1 MITGADL
8 SSWHSSAK
16 AMKTS
21 RNVKQVLQIAKP
33 IQIKLREWRRDLP
46 ESLHMESTKA
56 RKKSSTG
63 SLHLAYYAAEVILHK
78 AIIFSLSSASCDP
91 SIIDVCRGAA
101 RERAISSIEFVRSL
115 KPEQIQSFWHF
126 RMYQLQIFYLPL
138 LPLFPIISTMTIY
151 L

>member
-1 MITGADL
+1 
-8 SSWHSSAK
+8 
-16 AMKTS
+16 MKTS
-21 RNVKQVLQIAKP
+21 RNVKQVLHIAKP

-78 AIIFSLSSASCDP
+78 AIIFSLSSTPCDP
-91 SIIDVCRGAA
+91 SVVDVCRGAA
-101 RERAISSIEFVRSL
+101 RERAIASIDFVKSL

-126 RMYQLQIFYLPL
+126 RMCYNSS
-138 LPLFPIISTMTIY
+138 LF
-151 L
+151 LF